1 MRISDWSS
9 DVCSSDLKAQPGQH
23 ICHLL
28 KLPTPSQRHGG
39 STPLG
44 RGEICPSST
53 LLRSTNNFAGSWF
66 RFRSILPWLRRFL
79 ISSKKIGRASCRE
92 RVCQFVSISVVAV
105 SLKKKTS
112 KHNTYS
118 YSLQD
123 KILN

>member
-53 LLRSTNNFAGSWF
+53 LLRSTTNFAGSWF
-66 RFRSILPWLRRFL
+66 RFRSILTWLRRFL
-79 ISSKKIGRASCRE
+79 ISSKTRKKFQEGLRKIGRASCRE
-92 RVCQFVSISVVAV
+92 SVC
-105 SLKKKTS
+105 
-112 KHNTYS
+112 TYV
-118 YSLQD
+118 
-123 KILN
+123 